1 MVSVAHEDIILVS
14 VTMLKHIVTVFI
26 NSIVD
31 KNNLLYLHTQLQI
44 TSVSCKEINV
54 LLLLREV

>member
-14 VTMLKHIVTVFI
+14 VTMLKHIVTVFT